1 MLDEDSRKADSDND
15 DASSAASVPFTLP
28 KPVVQ
33 IDGFKPT
40 PMQGSF
46 QSGST
51 PTHLSSRYMVSTFN
65 VFKLSLQTV
74 LNLLSFFIVYN
85 DIMVL

>member
-15 DASSAASVPFTLP
+15 DVSSVASVPFTLH

-33 IDGFKPT
+33 IEGFKPT

-51 PTHLSSRYMVSTFN
+51 PTHLSSRYMVSIRSFQSGSTSTH
-65 VFKLSLQTV
+65 LS
-74 LNLLSFFIVYN
+74 SRY
-85 DIMVL
+85 MVRI